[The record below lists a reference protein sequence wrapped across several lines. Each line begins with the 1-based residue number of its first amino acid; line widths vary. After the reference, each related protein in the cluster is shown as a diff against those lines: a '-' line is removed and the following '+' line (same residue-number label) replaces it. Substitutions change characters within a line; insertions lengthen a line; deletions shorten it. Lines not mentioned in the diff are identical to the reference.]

1 MRMCGTL
8 HKDYLSQIK
17 YFPRNFPRF
26 VFAVSRPFRSEFLG
40 ISAKSHLT
48 MESYCAGDCFTWLCG
63 VSKFVDCYADTYEMH
78 CAIGSEHWTSARCS
92 FLLFFFTIWVTHGR
106 NIASHKPNSMQRM
119 KWCAEGRWCMERRL
133 WDQSRRQN
141 LHESWES
148 CTYTPPIPIGLC
160 AVPGQ
165 LQALFLVP
173 HSVLL
178 S

>member
-1 MRMCGTL
+1 MRIPCSYPSIL
-8 HKDYLSQIK
+8 RIESRSSQIRPRLLCECAARCIKITYRIIK

-26 VFAVSRPFRSEFLG
+26 VFAVSRPFRSEFLS
-40 ISAKSHLT
+40 ISAKSRLT

-119 KWCAEGRWCMERRL
+119 KWCAEGR
-133 WDQSRRQN
+133 
-141 LHESWES
+141 
-148 CTYTPPIPIGLC
+148 
-160 AVPGQ
+160 
-165 LQALFLVP
+165 
-173 HSVLL
+173 
-178 S
+178 